1 MATNS
6 ALLAVMTSMP
16 TVQQQ
21 QALKA
26 FAQLTVMKEQTFEQL
41 PSQEAK
47 AALREVVASEE
58 RLYQAMQG
66 AHAMRMRKLQQA
78 NA

>member
-16 TVQQQ
+16 IEQQQ

-26 FAQLTVMKEQTFEQL
+26 FAELTVMKEQTVEQL
-41 PSQEAK
+41 PNQEAK
-47 AALREVVASEE
+47 AALREVLASEE
-58 RLYQAMQG
+58 RVYQAMQG
-66 AHAMRMRKLQQA
+66 AHKMRTRKLQQKGD
-78 NA
+78 